1 MHERF
6 FLFLSSFNMG
16 SLAPRDYFREHFILN
31 FHLDDS
37 NVDRGYLT
45 LGTVYKACFL
55 PLSMELK

>member
-45 LGTVYKACFL
+45 LGTVYMAYFL
-55 PLSMELK
+55 PLPMEL